1 MRVLL
6 LALMIALLPIRGWMG
21 NAMAVSMA
29 AQQVSM
35 AASDAAS
42 AAMPE
47 DCPMQMQATAGA
59 DTAAPDASPAQG
71 GTAHCSCDTC
81 ELCLALA
88 SVSPFQ
94 MPHMS
99 FAPAVGPVADG
110 LLFVSADRATGLK
123 PPIS

>member
-35 AASDAAS
+35 AASDAADT
-42 AAMPE
+42 AMPE
-47 DCPMQMQATAGA
+47 DCPMQAMAGA
-59 DTAAPDASPAQG
+59 DDAVTNASPANSG
-71 GTAHCSCDTC
+71 IAKCNCETC

-94 MPHMS
+94 LPHTS

-110 LLFVSADRATGLK
+110 LLFVSADRTTGLK